1 MLIKFIAISALTVKP
16 YFIGQKRFWYPI
28 YLTNKNSQL
37 TFSHDAGLKFF
48 HYNERQKTNAKLS
61 ANKLTILTR
70 RRSMKDNHTL
80 ANQPSN
86 NMQDNHSTESKKAF
100 RNRNIVSVLTL
111 LLPLLL
117 AAQSVRL
124 NEFMALNNS
133 TITDTDGEYS
143 DWIEIFNPTN
153 AAVSLENWS
162 VTDDRNIPQ
171 KWFFPVVSIAADS
184 YLVIFASG
192 KDRRDPAR
200 ELHTNFK
207 LSGDGE
213 YLTLIDS
220 AGNPVSAFD
229 PAFPA
234 QQPDL
239 SWAYFDG
246 DYFATTI
253 PTPGSANQ
261 LGEGQILSTL
271 VFSQPHGFYDSP
283 FEVAITS
290 TVSGVS
296 IYYTTNGDT
305 PDSQTGL
312 LYTAPISITT
322 TTVLRAI
329 AVKSEKLTS
338 SVGTVTYLFLKD
350 VINQPNDPP
359 GYPAEWGPYVAING
373 NAIADYEM
381 DPEIT
386 QDSKYSGLI
395 ETALLSL
402 PTISIVTDISNLFAH
417 STDPDSGGIYIYTG
431 PADEGG
437 AELGGGWERPA
448 SVEYFSSNNPENF
461 QINCGL
467 RIHGGHSRR
476 PEKTP
481 KHSFRLI
488 FRSAYGAGRLNFPL
502 LGDAATTSFNTIV
515 LRAGFGNT
523 WTHWRH
529 SERIRTQLIRDIW
542 GKDTQLAMG
551 HPASH
556 GTYVHLFLNGIYWGI
571 YNPTERID
579 RVFAE
584 TYLCGSADDYDI
596 IKDYNEV
603 AEGNRESWDE
613 LWQLAKRGLS
623 STENYQRIQGKN
635 PDGSFNPDYPAL
647 LDVVNFIDYM
657 ILNFYGG
664 NWDWDHHNWIAV
676 RNRVKPG
683 KGFQFFSWDA
693 EHILEDVN
701 ENFLDLKNS
710 NCPSDLFQRLR
721 QNADFRRLFA
731 DRVQL
736 HCFNGGALT
745 PEAASARWMKRA
757 EQIELAIIAES
768 ARWGDYRRDVH
779 PYQFGDTF
787 MLYTKEHWHAEQDF
801 VINEYFPQRTNVFI
815 NQLKQAGL
823 FPQLTAPQLL
833 INGTPVSQNPCV
845 ITSGDTLTMSVSI
858 GQIYY
863 TTDGSDP
870 VTSAAVGTT
879 SQITSTTINSE
890 ISNGRLTASAIEY
903 SAPLELTRSTYIK
916 ARNYQNNVWSA
927 LREVIFSVPSEIYNL
942 KITEIYYHPL
952 TKDSLDDRCFEFL
965 EIQNYGD
972 SPLDLSGVKF
982 TDGITYTFPAATILL
997 PEIYLVLAAD
1007 QTHFPQRYGFPAF
1020 AEYQGSLDNAGEQI
1034 VMTTANGDT
1043 LIAMQYDD
1051 HAPWPALADGQG
1063 YSLVAINPEAD
1074 PNDPANWRISL
1085 LLHGSPGRDDRMSKL
1100 TDEPSEI
1107 RPSHFDLSQ
1116 NYPNPFNPI
1125 TSIAFKIAADTQVHL
1140 QIYNIRGERVAM
1152 PVNQKLAVGNYAI
1165 HWDASRFPSGIYFY
1179 VLNAGNFTDVKKM
1192 MLLK

>member
-1 MLIKFIAISALTVKP
+1 M
-16 YFIGQKRFWYPI
+16 Q
-28 YLTNKNSQL
+28 
-37 TFSHDAGLKFF
+37 
-48 HYNERQKTNAKLS
+48 
-61 ANKLTILTR
+61 
-70 RRSMKDNHTL
+70 DNHTL

-86 NMQDNHSTESKKAF
+86 NMQDNHSTGLKKVF
-100 RNRNIVSVLTL
+100 RNRNIIGVLTL

-117 AAQSVRL
+117 TAQSVRL

-133 TITDTDGEYS
+133 TITDADGDYS
-143 DWIEIFNPTN
+143 DWIEIFNPTT

-162 VTDDRNIPQ
+162 LTDNQDIPR
-171 KWFFPVVSIAADS
+171 KWLLPAVSIAADS

-192 KDRRDPAR
+192 KDRHDPAR

-213 YLTLIDS
+213 YLALFDS
-220 AGNPVSAFD
+220 AGNPVSTFD

-234 QQPDL
+234 QRSDI

-261 LGEGQILSTL
+261 PGEGQILPPP

-283 FEVAITS
+283 FEVAINS
-290 TVSGVS
+290 SVSGVA

-305 PDSQTGL
+305 PDSQSGL

-338 SVGTVTYLFLKD
+338 SVSTVTYLFLQD

-359 GYPAEWGPYVAING
+359 GYPAIWGPYFAIRG

-386 QDSKYSGLI
+386 QNPKYSGLM
-395 ETALLSL
+395 ETALLAL
-402 PTISIVTDISNLFAH
+402 PTISIVTDISNLFSH

-431 PADEGG
+431 PAEENGS
-437 AELGGGWERPA
+437 ELGGGWERPA

-481 KHSFRLI
+481 KHSFRLA
-488 FRSAYGAGRLNFPL
+488 FRSAYGAGRLNYPL
-502 LGDAATTSFNTIV
+502 LGDEATTSFNTIV

-529 SERIRTQLIRDIW
+529 SERIRTQLIRDLW

-551 HPASH
+551 YPASH
-556 GTYVHLFLNGIYWGI
+556 GTYVHLYLNGIYWGI

-584 TYLCGSADDYDI
+584 TYLGGNADDYDI
-596 IKDYNEV
+596 IKDYGEI
-603 AEGNRESWDE
+603 AEGNDASWKQ
-613 LWQLAKRGLS
+613 LLQLANQGSTLS
-623 STENYQRIQGKN
+623 SANYLRIQGKN
-635 PDGSFNPDYPAL
+635 PDGSFNPDYPVL

-693 EHILEDVN
+693 EHILEDVDAN
-701 ENFLDLKNS
+701 ELSENNA
-710 NCPSDLFQRLR
+710 NCPSNLFQRLR

-745 PEAASARWMKRA
+745 PEAGTARWMKRA
-757 EQIELAIIAES
+757 AQIELAIIAES

-779 PYQFGDTF
+779 PWREGPYI
-787 MLYTKEHWHAEQDF
+787 LYTPEHWQAEKDF
-801 VINEYFPQRTNVFI
+801 VIDEYFPNRTNVFI
-815 NQLKQAGL
+815 NQLKQASPSL
-823 FPQLTAPQLL
+823 FPQVTAPQLL
-833 INGTPVSQNPCV
+833 INSTPVSQNPCL
-845 ITSGDTLTMSVSI
+845 IASGDTLTMSVSI

-870 VTSAAVGTT
+870 VTSASIGTT
-879 SQITSTTINSE
+879 NQITSATNNSE

-903 SAPLELTRSTYIK
+903 SAPLQLTQSTYIK
-916 ARNYQNNVWSA
+916 ARNYRNNGWSA
-927 LREVIFSVPSEIYNL
+927 LREVIFSVPAEIYNL
-942 KITEIYYHPL
+942 KITEINYHPL
-952 TKDSLDDRCFEFL
+952 TEDTLDDRCFEFL

-982 TDGITYTFPAATILL
+982 TDGVAYTFPAATILL
-997 PEIYLVLAAD
+997 PKAYLVLAAD
-1007 QTHFPQRYGFPAF
+1007 QLHFIQRYGFPAF

-1043 LIAMQYDD
+1043 IVSMQYDD
-1051 HAPWPALADGQG
+1051 HTPWPTLADGQG
-1063 YSLVAINPEAD
+1063 YSLVAINPETD
-1074 PNDPANWRISL
+1074 LNNPTNWRISL
-1085 LLHGSPGRDDRMSKL
+1085 LLHGSPGRDDSINKL
-1100 TDEPSEI
+1100 TDEPDEI

-1125 TSIAFKIAADTQVHL
+1125 TSIAFKIAADTPVRL
-1140 QIYNIRGERVAM
+1140 QIYNIRGERVATL
-1152 PVNQKLAVGNYAI
+1152 VNQKLAVGNYTI
-1165 HWDASRFPSGIYFY
+1165 HWDAATFPSGIYFC